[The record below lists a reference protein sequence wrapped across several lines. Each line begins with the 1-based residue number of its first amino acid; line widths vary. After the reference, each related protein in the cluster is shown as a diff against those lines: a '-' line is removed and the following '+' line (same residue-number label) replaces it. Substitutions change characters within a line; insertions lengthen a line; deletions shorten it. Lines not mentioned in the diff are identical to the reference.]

1 MVKGIIMFKKAI
13 AILLLFTLTLSPLFS
28 AAELS
33 YKPYGEDEFPIWTMK
48 IRRAESI
55 FFGSLVLT
63 LPITSLVW
71 SLCENGGLIQ
81 PITKP
86 MDKFLCQLGVA
97 SGLSLCISAAD
108 WIIGEVSSDS

>member
-1 MVKGIIMFKKAI
+1 MLKKIIS
-13 AILLLFTLTLSPLFS
+13 ILLIFIIISSPIF
-28 AAELS
+28 AEAELS

-48 IRRAESI
+48 LRRAESI

-71 SLCENGGLIQ
+71 SICENNGLINR
-81 PITKP
+81 IEKP
-86 MDKFLCQLGVA
+86 MDRFLCQLGVA
-97 SGLSLCISAAD
+97 SGLSLCISTAD